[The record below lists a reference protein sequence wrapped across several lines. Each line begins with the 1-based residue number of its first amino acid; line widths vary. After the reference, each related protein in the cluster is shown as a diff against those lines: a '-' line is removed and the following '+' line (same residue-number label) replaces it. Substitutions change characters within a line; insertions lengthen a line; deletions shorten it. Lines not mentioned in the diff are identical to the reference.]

1 MMVIIIMIIF
11 LHGKTSCFFGALK
24 LWKVH
29 TPFLKEVGYVNDS
42 EFPFFL
48 SKNFMHSLFLLMSEK
63 QKILSSVKDV
73 HFWWHSGTHKFVGAA
88 K

>member
-1 MMVIIIMIIF
+1 MMVIILMIIF

-29 TPFLKEVGYVNDS
+29 TPFLKEEGYVNDS

-63 QKILSSVKDV
+63 EKKSSLLWKMFTFD
-73 HFWWHSGTHKFVGAA
+73 GTQEHINS
-88 K
+88 

>member
-29 TPFLKEVGYVNDS
+29 TPFLKEEGYVNDS

-48 SKNFMHSLFLLMSEK
+48 SKNFMRSLFLLMSEK
-63 QKILSSVKDV
+63 QKNPLFCERCSLLMALRN
-73 HFWWHSGTHKFVGAA
+73 T
-88 K
+88 

>member
-63 QKILSSVKDV
+63 QKNSLFCERCSLLMALRN
-73 HFWWHSGTHKFVGAA
+73 T
-88 K
+88 

>member
-63 QKILSSVKDV
+63 EKNPFLCERCSLLMALRN
-73 HFWWHSGTHKFVGAA
+73 T
-88 K
+88 

>member
-63 QKILSSVKDV
+63 EKKSSLLWKMFTFD
-73 HFWWHSGTHKFVGAA
+73 GTQEHINS
-88 K
+88 

>member
-63 QKILSSVKDV
+63 QKNPLFCGRCSL
-73 HFWWHSGTHKFVGAA
+73 FMALRNT
-88 K
+88 